1 MAERENPGRPEQM
14 ETRLRGNHH
23 ATRPANHSRFT
34 ATGAV
39 MGSPSYMSPEQA
51 QGCNDLVGPTSD
63 VY

>member
-1 MAERENPGRPEQM
+1 M
-14 ETRLRGNHH
+14 ETRLRSNDH
-23 ATRPANHSRFT
+23 ATGPVNHARFT